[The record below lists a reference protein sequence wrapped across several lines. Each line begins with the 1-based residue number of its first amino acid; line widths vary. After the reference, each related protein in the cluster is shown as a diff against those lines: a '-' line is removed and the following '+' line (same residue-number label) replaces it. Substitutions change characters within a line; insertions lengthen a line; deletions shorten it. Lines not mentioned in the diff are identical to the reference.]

1 MKIWFHAFWRAGLGV
16 ALAMCIPT
24 SVLADAPISDSV
36 LAMQALYERA
46 KNTLDNPSPEKPFY
60 LLAKNTKETESG
72 EAAVYLPLSLKDV
85 ESALGTLSNW
95 CDILPLHINV
105 KTCTYNLAGNQMTLY
120 MGRKHYQAPDE
131 AFELVYNFNTISTD
145 NYFAAI
151 AHADE
156 GPLSTSDYQIKLE
169 FTHIGG
175 KTFGRIFVANHQS
188 WISRKGMDVYLSTLG
203 KDKKGIKV
211 IDHDAQGRPIYSSG
225 SEGVAERNLV
235 RYYLAFMTFFE
246 QSAEG
251 DGEKRY
257 EAQLHDWF
265 ARTGQFPQL
274 YEMSETEYLDNKHRE
289 RRNQLAL
296 QKSIFAQ

>member
-1 MKIWFHAFWRAGLGV
+1 MKAGIHAFWRAGMSVVLLMGLPGH
-16 ALAMCIPT
+16 ALADT
-24 SVLADAPISDSV
+24 SNSDPAE
-36 LAMQALYERA
+36 AMRALYERA

-60 LLAKNTKETESG
+60 LQATNTKETESG
-72 EAAVYLPLSLKDV
+72 EAAVYLPLSLNDV

-105 KTCTYNLAGNQMTLY
+105 KSCTYNLAGDQMTLY
-120 MGRKHYQAPDE
+120 MGRKHYQTPDE
-131 AFELVYNFNTISTD
+131 AFELVYSFNTVSAD

-156 GPLSTSDYQIKLE
+156 GPLSTSDYQIILE
-169 FTHIGG
+169 FTNIDG
-175 KTFGRIFVANHQS
+175 KTFGRIYVANHQS

-203 KDKKGIKV
+203 KDKQGIEV
-211 IDHDAQGRPIYSSG
+211 IDHDAQGKPIYSSG
-225 SEGVAERNLV
+225 AKGVAERNLV

-246 QSAEG
+246 RRSEG

-265 ARTGQFPQL
+265 ASTEQFSQL
-274 YEMSETEYLDNKHRE
+274 YEMTETEYLDSKHRE
-289 RRNQLAL
+289 RQNQLAI
-296 QKSIFAQ
+296 QESIVAQ